1 MNIAFF
7 LKPKEEVEFVYD
19 DFTLRQGLEKMK
31 HHSYTAIPVIGR
43 DGKYITTIS
52 EGDFLW
58 FILKD
63 VDEELREMPMQ
74 SLEDAC
80 IRDVMERGKNP
91 PVPITSTTSD
101 LITRAMEQNF
111 IPVVD
116 DAGSFIGIVTRR
128 SLLRCFAKQ
137 IK

>member
-7 LKPKEEVEFVYD
+7 LKPKKEVVYIYD
-19 DFTLRQGLEKMK
+19 DCTLRQGLEKMK
-31 HHSYTAIPVIGR
+31 HHSYTAIPVINR

-63 VDEELREMPMQ
+63 IDEELREKPMQ
-74 SLEDAC
+74 SLENTC
-80 IRDVMERGKNP
+80 VRNVMKPGKNP
-91 PVPITSTTSD
+91 PVPITATTGD
-101 LITRAMEQNF
+101 LIERAMEQNF

-116 DAGSFIGIVTRR
+116 DSGSFIGIVTRR
-128 SLLRCFAKQ
+128 TVLRCLAK
-137 IK
+137 KP

>member
-7 LKPKEEVEFVYD
+7 LKPKKEVEFIYE
-19 DFTLRQGLEKMK
+19 DFTLRQGLEKMR

-63 VDEELREMPMQ
+63 VDEELREIPMQ

-80 IRDVMERGKNP
+80 IRDIMERGKNP
-91 PVPITSTTSD
+91 PVPITATTGE
-101 LITRAMEQNF
+101 LIIKAMEQNF

-128 SLLRCFAKQ
+128 SLMRHFAKEL
-137 IK
+137 K